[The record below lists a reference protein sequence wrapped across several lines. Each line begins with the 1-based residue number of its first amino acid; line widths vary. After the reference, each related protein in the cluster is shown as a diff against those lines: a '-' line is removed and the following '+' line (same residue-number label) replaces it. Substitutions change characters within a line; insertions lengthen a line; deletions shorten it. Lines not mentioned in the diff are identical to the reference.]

1 MRLKYNK
8 TIIDS
13 QNCNSPI
20 AAVTWSPNN
29 IKLAVVTCD
38 RLILLFDKD
47 GVRRDKFNTKPADPA
62 AGKKSYVVTSVVF
75 SDNSELLGVAQSDN
89 MVFVYR
95 VGADWSGKKV
105 ICNKF
110 PLSGSPLHL
119 LPSEHGFV
127 TGTSDGKIRLLDCKS
142 NKSSSLW
149 TGSACC
155 VSLARSA
162 DGALASGHIDGT
174 IYLNTRLLLKYALPP
189 TALALLPP
197 YLLVGACD
205 GRISVYEA
213 QRGALVRTIDVPL
226 PPDRRDFIAIA
237 PSPSGQ
243 TVALGVFDGCLVGE
257 VKESGNIEL
266 VPININNLYAARAL
280 AWSGDGT
287 KLAIASQTGAV
298 ITLEAVLRRWVWR
311 DTVEVQ
317 HVSARQL
324 ILTRVAGDAP
334 PLTVTTKHAPDIY
347 TVKFIGNDWYGVCRT
362 ANTLI
367 LCDIA
372 HGLTSEI
379 PWSGTGE
386 KIYAAVGGA
395 CLLHRAG
402 ELSVVEYGLDK
413 VLHTVRTE
421 RVNPHVLSVR
431 INERVSSDRSD
442 RKFLA
447 YLLDRQTMAVVD
459 LVNGIQLGQWWHE
472 ARIDWLELNESGQ
485 LLLLRDTRRRLVLL
499 KLGTG
504 EKEIIASGVGFVQW
518 IEDSDA
524 VVAQTPTHLLIWYSA
539 WEATCVEMVDCG
551 GGSAVE
557 VVDRKVVL
565 DEGLVPHVTLDQHR
579 LAFNNALRVGDLAG
593 CARYLESV
601 NSSADIAPL
610 WRQLAETALHKL
622 DIQLA
627 AKCYRGVGDEARTF
641 YLDAILE
648 LAAVEG
654 NGNISEGLSSPLV
667 EARLAIFAGDLS
679 AAEELYVRKAGKPE
693 LAINMYKQFNK
704 WTDAIAVAE
713 KIDRAAVGPLKKQYM
728 DYMNSTGR
736 VGEAG
741 AVLAAS
747 GDIRGAVK
755 LWVRTG
761 RARRAAAALLQHPP
775 LLRDEELLQA
785 VHTQLVQEEWWEMA
799 GEISEKRGD
808 NKMAVEYYAKG
819 NNYARAVQLAREAC
833 PGEVTRLEGEWGL
846 YLVADR
852 RSAAAVPH
860 LIEAGRTVD
869 ALAAAVKAHHYKRA
883 LQIVQVID
891 DKESI
896 REQCEQLGEH
906 FIAVQEWDTAER
918 VLITCG
924 MSERCVRAYISAG
937 RFSDGLRV
945 ATAHL
950 SEQETKDI
958 FVPLADQYREEGQ
971 LKKAEQIYIGLGDAD
986 QAISM
991 YKEASQYESMLR
1003 LVATHRS
1010 SLLEATRR
1018 HVAQALHA
1026 SGDLRAAENYYIQAG
1041 DWKSAIQ
1048 MYRSCN
1054 QWENAERVGRAHAP
1068 ANVQQQIALQWAATL
1083 SAPSAARLLAARGLA
1098 AVGARW
1104 ALQAQRWD
1112 IAIELSEL
1120 GGGISK
1126 REVARHEAASLAEEH
1141 PEEAEAAF
1149 LRAGAPEDAVRMWL
1163 VRGSHQRAL
1172 VLAEQHAAHM
1182 VEEVVLEGARAAADR
1197 GDLQQFEALMIRA
1210 NRPRELVQ
1218 HYKDLEMWEEASRV
1232 AREYLPDSEEA
1243 VPDSVPPLLQRA
1255 ADHADRGEWW
1265 EAVRVLAAA
1274 SAAAAAGGAARLAER
1289 AALRAAR
1296 LARDRLPPRSDH
1308 RRSAA
1313 ELLAQ
1318 RFDAIGQGDVG
1329 EQLRAA
1335 LLDGSDEDATDYEE
1349 PVVASTEETT
1359 SETDAENSALENL
1372 ARAGQWQRCLAH
1384 AGSRAPHYALRCA
1397 AHLFKTH
1404 SRTEGVDIE
1413 SEDIPEALSLALDT
1427 LRQYLLIDNEAN
1439 AVSASDVNLAKA
1451 VCNEILVRVS
1461 LAPKAFS
1468 AMKDAAEIMVAV
1480 GAEDRT
1486 IQALT
1491 LLMGLHVP
1499 LVSSKVARSLP
1510 RYCDII
1516 VADVA
1521 FYSCG
1526 AVIREE
1532 GSSSAREAFVFLNH
1546 CLDLVEAAEEDSA
1559 HLLDYTDFECTDWS
1573 KSPLL
1578 LEKSCVS
1585 GPALESVRDWVLAV
1599 SMERTVEQTLPVEGG
1614 GMYVS
1619 HAGMEPC
1626 CVLTGYPLGSRLV
1639 TFTNGRCANREWW
1652 SRVSQAARNEA
1663 SRDRGHHVS
1672 ATLLAHITAWC
1683 GPADFTLI
1691 H

>member
-1 MRLKYNK
+1 MTDEDACGHFLNNKNKVRVLIMRLKYNK

-13 QNCNSPI
+13 Q
-20 AAVTWSPNN
+20 
-29 IKLAVVTCD
+29 LAVVTCD

-95 VGADWSGKKV
+95 VGADWRGKKV

-347 TVKFIGNDWYGVCRT
+347 TVKFIGNDWYG
-362 ANTLI
+362 
-367 LCDIA
+367 
-372 HGLTSEI
+372 I

-402 ELSVVEYGLDK
+402 ELSVV
-413 VLHTVRTE
+413 RTE
-421 RVNPHVLSVR
+421 RVNPHVLS
-431 INERVSSDRSD
+431 
-442 RKFLA
+442 
-447 YLLDRQTMAVVD
+447 
-459 LVNGIQLGQWWHE
+459 IQLGQWWHE

-557 VVDRKVVL
+557 VVDRKVIL

-579 LAFNNALRVGDLAG
+579 LAFNNALRVGDLPG

-713 KIDRAAVGPLKKQYM
+713 KNDRAAVGPLKKQYM

-775 LLRDEELLQA
+775 LLRDEELLHA

-799 GEISEKRGD
+799 GEVSEKRGD

-819 NNYARAVQLAREAC
+819 NNYARAVQLARE
-833 PGEVTRLEGEWGL
+833 
-846 YLVADR
+846 
-852 RSAAAVPH
+852 
-860 LIEAGRTVD
+860 
-869 ALAAAVKAHHYKRA
+869 
-883 LQIVQVID
+883 VID

-1041 DWKSAIQ
+1041 DWKNAIQ

-1083 SAPSAARLLAARGLA
+1083 SAPSAARLLAAR
-1098 AVGARW
+1098 
-1104 ALQAQRWD
+1104 
-1112 IAIELSEL
+1112 

-1218 HYKDLEMWEEASRV
+1218 HYKDL
-1232 AREYLPDSEEA
+1232 
-1243 VPDSVPPLLQRA
+1243 
-1255 ADHADRGEWW
+1255 
-1265 EAVRVLAAA
+1265 
-1274 SAAAAAGGAARLAER
+1274 
-1289 AALRAAR
+1289 
-1296 LARDRLPPRSDH
+1296 
-1308 RRSAA
+1308 
-1313 ELLAQ
+1313 
-1318 RFDAIGQGDVG
+1318 GDVG

-1335 LLDGSDEDATDYEE
+1335 LLDGSDEDATGASPDYEE

-1486 IQALT
+1486 IQ
-1491 LLMGLHVP
+1491 
-1499 LVSSKVARSLP
+1499 
-1510 RYCDII
+1510 
-1516 VADVA
+1516 
-1521 FYSCG
+1521 
-1526 AVIREE
+1526 
-1532 GSSSAREAFVFLNH
+1532 
-1546 CLDLVEAAEEDSA
+1546 
-1559 HLLDYTDFECTDWS
+1559 
-1573 KSPLL
+1573 
-1578 LEKSCVS
+1578 
-1585 GPALESVRDWVLAV
+1585 
-1599 SMERTVEQTLPVEGG
+1599 TLPVEGG

-1639 TFTNGRCANREWW
+1639 TFTNGKSTYPNFDSLETNCKCNK
-1652 SRVSQAARNEA
+1652 RVK
-1663 SRDRGHHVS
+1663 
-1672 ATLLAHITAWC
+1672 
-1683 GPADFTLI
+1683 
-1691 H
+1691 